1 MWDASQYAPH
11 KYIVPGSQKPVRNK
25 TLRTESDGGIR
36 IFPVD
41 IFIVKIYFPLIGGKR
56 AVEDIQQRGFSR
68 AVYAHE
74 RNKIAGI
81 HQKWNI
87 FQRLHVFIEKT
98 YIVYGDDG
106 IHRRPFLNEYH
117 LNIKYISIIY

>member
-56 AVEDIQQRGFSR
+56 AVEDIQQSRFSC

-74 RNKIAGI
+74 RDKIAGI
-81 HQKWNI
+81 NQKWNI
-87 FQRLHVFIEKT
+87 FQRLQVFIEKT
-98 YIVYGDDG
+98 YILFTVMMESIGD
-106 IHRRPFLNEYH
+106 L
-117 LNIKYISIIY
+117 S

>member
-1 MWDASQYAPH
+1 MEAYGFFLLIYLSL
-11 KYIVPGSQKPVRNK
+11 KYTSLDR
-25 TLRTESDGGIR
+25 
-36 IFPVD
+36 
-41 IFIVKIYFPLIGGKR
+41 GKR

-106 IHRRPFLNEYH
+106 IHRRPFLSEYY